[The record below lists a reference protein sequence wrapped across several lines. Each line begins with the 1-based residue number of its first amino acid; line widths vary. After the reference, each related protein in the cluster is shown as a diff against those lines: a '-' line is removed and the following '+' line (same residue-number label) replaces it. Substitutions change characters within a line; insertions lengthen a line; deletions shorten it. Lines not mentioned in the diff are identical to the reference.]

1 MVEQWGGKKEADA
14 EREMGRNA
22 GRIAKGAKTTGP
34 ELGEWDTSGY
44 LLLSCSCQSVVIDCI
59 KVEGNLLSQ

>member
-1 MVEQWGGKKEADA
+1 MVEQWGEEADA

-34 ELGEWDTSGY
+34 ELE
-44 LLLSCSCQSVVIDCI
+44 
-59 KVEGNLLSQ
+59 E

>member
-1 MVEQWGGKKEADA
+1 MEGDKWIAMTGRSNGRTMGGEEADA

-34 ELGEWDTSGY
+34 ELE
-44 LLLSCSCQSVVIDCI
+44 
-59 KVEGNLLSQ
+59 E

>member
-1 MVEQWGGKKEADA
+1 MGGKEADA

-22 GRIAKGAKTTGP
+22 GRIAKGAKTTRP
-34 ELGEWDTSGY
+34 ELEEWDTSGY
-44 LLLSCSCQSVVIDCI
+44 LLSYSCQSVVIDCI

>member
-1 MVEQWGGKKEADA
+1 MGGGGKEADA

-34 ELGEWDTSGY
+34 ELEEWDTSGY
-44 LLLSCSCQSVVIDCI
+44 LLSYSCQSVVIDCI

>member
-1 MVEQWGGKKEADA
+1 MGGEEADA

-34 ELGEWDTSGY
+34 ELEEWDTSGY
-44 LLLSCSCQSVVIDCI
+44 LLSYSCQSVVIDCI

>member
-1 MVEQWGGKKEADA
+1 MEGDKWIAMTGRSNGRTMGGGEKEADA

-34 ELGEWDTSGY
+34 ELE
-44 LLLSCSCQSVVIDCI
+44 
-59 KVEGNLLSQ
+59 E

>member
-1 MVEQWGGKKEADA
+1 MEGDKWIAMTGRSNGRTMGGEADA

-34 ELGEWDTSGY
+34 ELE
-44 LLLSCSCQSVVIDCI
+44 
-59 KVEGNLLSQ
+59 E

>member
-1 MVEQWGGKKEADA
+1 MEGDKWITMTGRSNGRTMGGKKEADA

-34 ELGEWDTSGY
+34 ELGE
-44 LLLSCSCQSVVIDCI
+44 
-59 KVEGNLLSQ
+59 